1 MCTCVYLC
9 VLVCT
14 CVQCTLGFYCGVCV
28 APVITDYR
36 HLASDPRPGNE
47 SIHGE
52 LVHNSSLI
60 DSLSPFSFEE
70 ILTRLGEK
78 HSKEDTLP
86 RQIVSFDALKTAP
99 APFPPR
105 QLVSEQDLSESSQNS
120 AGGECNSYPEPA
132 ANTALFCSPK

>member
-1 MCTCVYLC
+1 METI
-9 VLVCT
+9 
-14 CVQCTLGFYCGVCV
+14 FYCRTLLEAISYCIVCG

-52 LVHNSSLI
+52 LVHNSSPI
-60 DSLSPFSFEE
+60 DSLLPFSFKE

-78 HSKEDTLP
+78 HSKEDTVP
-86 RQIVSFDALKTAP
+86 QQIVSFDALKTAP

-105 QLVSEQDLSESSQNS
+105 RQT
-120 AGGECNSYPEPA
+120 AG
-132 ANTALFCSPK
+132 K